1 MFWLLLQVDVVVF
14 DKTGTLTLG
23 KMQLASIQPAAG
35 VSEDKV
41 LQWAAAAESSARHPL
56 AEAVQE
62 AAREAGIELLHS
74 SNSGTVPGSGI
85 RATVDGRRQA
95 AFLLLPAV
103 CQVWHAHASMQGS
116 LERLGGCPVCCC
128 NPADQE
134 QLVIRSAENTTTS

>member
-1 MFWLLLQVDVVVF
+1 MVWLLYPMFWLVLQVDVVVF

-35 VSEDKV
+35 VSEDMV

-74 SNSGTVPGSGI
+74 SDSGTVPGSGV
-85 RATVDGRRQA
+85 RARVDGRRQA
-95 AFLLLPAV
+95 AFLLLPAG
-103 CQVWHAHASMQGS
+103 CQVWPCTCQHAGESGEARWLPS
-116 LERLGGCPVCCC
+116 LLLQPC
-128 NPADQE
+128 
-134 QLVIRSAENTTTS
+134 